1 MVRRLSHLDARGE
14 ARMVEVGEKPETRRE
29 AVAECVVHM
38 APETLEAVRSTS
50 LEKGDALAVARVA
63 GIMAAKRTSD
73 LIPLCHPLPITG
85 VDVDFEF
92 LAEGLRIEARA
103 RVTGRTGV
111 EMEALTAAAVAGL
124 TMIDMVKAVEPGG
137 AIEAVRLLEKSGG
150 KNGGWRRAQRE

>member
-1 MVRRLSHLDARGE
+1 MARRLSHLDARGE

-38 APETLEAVRSTS
+38 APETLEAVRSAS

-63 GIMAAKRTSD
+63 GILAAKRTSD

-124 TMIDMVKAVEPGG
+124 TMIDMVKAVEPGV

-150 KNGGWRRAQRE
+150 KSGVWRRAERE

>member
-38 APETLEAVRSTS
+38 APETLEAVRSAS

-63 GIMAAKRTSD
+63 GILAAKRTSD

-85 VDVDFEF
+85 VTIDFEPQ
-92 LAEGLRIEARA
+92 EPDTLRIEA
-103 RVTGRTGV
+103 G
-111 EMEALTAAAVAGL
+111 
-124 TMIDMVKAVEPGG
+124 
-137 AIEAVRLLEKSGG
+137 
-150 KNGGWRRAQRE
+150 